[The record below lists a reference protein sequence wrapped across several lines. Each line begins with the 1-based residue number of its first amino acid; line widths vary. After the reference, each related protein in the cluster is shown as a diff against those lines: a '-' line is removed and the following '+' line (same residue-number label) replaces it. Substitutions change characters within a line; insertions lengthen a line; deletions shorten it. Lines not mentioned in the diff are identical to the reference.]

1 MQKNT
6 SITRQVPF
14 ANFEMP
20 IEQVE
25 ENLDQILE
33 TLQENKPRRK
43 AESKKVSFLT
53 RTVRED
59 ALENI
64 NLLSYC
70 KHKLVC
76 HSRYHFKSRS
86 YQFSS

>member
-1 MQKNT
+1 
-6 SITRQVPF
+6 
-14 ANFEMP
+14 MP

-43 AESKKVSFLT
+43 AESKKVSFWT

-70 KHKLVC
+70 KHT
-76 HSRYHFKSRS
+76 R
-86 YQFSS
+86 